1 MAGPRHGQP
10 PLPSATSP
18 PAIRTR
24 MKYLDLTCPTLAED
38 LALDEALLESVEA
51 DLAAGSAAAEGVLR
65 VYESP
70 QPGVVLGFG
79 NRAEEE
85 VNLAACAAA
94 GVPVGR
100 RISGGG
106 TVVLGPGC
114 LAYTLVLPIREAPEL
129 ESVTGTNRYVME
141 RLRQAMESAVGSGI
155 TLEGHT
161 DLAWRGRK
169 FSGNAQRR
177 RRHSVLF
184 HGTLLHRFDLPSIA
198 RWLRE
203 PALRPAY
210 RGAREHLEFVT
221 NLEVPVDRLKAELRE
236 AWAAH
241 AAWSVDLSSAVA
253 AAVAEKYGRRDWS
266 FRR

>member
-1 MAGPRHGQP
+1 MA
-10 PLPSATSP
+10 
-18 PAIRTR
+18 R
-24 MKYLDLTCPTLAED
+24 MKYLDLTCRTPAED
-38 LALDEALLESVEA
+38 LALDEALLASVEA
-51 DLAAGSAAAEGVLR
+51 EAEGEAGTVVPEGVLR
-65 VYESP
+65 LYESP
-70 QPGVVLGFG
+70 QPCVVLGFG
-79 NRAEEE
+79 NQAAEE
-85 VNLAACAAA
+85 VNLPACAAA
-94 GVPVGR
+94 GVPVLR

-141 RLRQAMESAVGSGI
+141 RLRQAMEVAVGSGV

-184 HGTLLHRFDLPSIA
+184 HGTLLHRLDLSSIA

-210 RGAREHLEFVT
+210 RGAREHLDFVT
-221 NLEVPVDRLKAELRE
+221 NLEVPVDRLKEALRE
-236 AWAAH
+236 VWRARTPWTADLAA
-241 AAWSVDLSSAVA
+241 AVA
-253 AAVAEKYGRRDWS
+253 DGVAEKYGRRDWS